1 MIFNL
6 FILYLIIVA
15 VISFTGHKMNRL
27 YYFNCIFIICL
38 VGMRGYDIG
47 SVDTINYVNYFLER
61 QKSYHVDGS
70 EVELGITLF
79 NRLLRVFCVSGWQYL
94 TIVAIITLLP
104 LFYLIKKYSF
114 NIHLSILFLFIV
126 LGNIISVYFV
136 CMRQVLGM
144 AFFIWAIVI
153 WLNKSKNYI
162 IWYVLLLAIGCFF
175 HSVII
180 LPGIIFLLLYYCPI
194 SRKVYVSIAIIS
206 FLLGIMRIFDNLLI
220 FSFLFYSGGPLERL
234 APYALI
240 ELSDGSG
247 GYLYTTFR
255 TILCIML
262 CLTLSKYDFSHVF
275 SKMFLVGVVLFN
287 ILPNFS
293 EIYRLGALFVVF
305 GVIPISKMAAMLFN
319 KIDRKIYINS
329 ALLPLRILFVAII
342 CYSYYNYYA
351 TNMRLEN
358 KIETSSATLIPYS
371 FFWED
376 RYSF

>member
-1 MIFNL
+1 
-6 FILYLIIVA
+6 
-15 VISFTGHKMNRL
+15 MNRL

-262 CLTLSKYDFSHVF
+262 CLTLSKYDFSHVYPA
-275 SKMFLVGVVLFN
+275 KLF
-287 ILPNFS
+287 
-293 EIYRLGALFVVF
+293 
-305 GVIPISKMAAMLFN
+305 
-319 KIDRKIYINS
+319 
-329 ALLPLRILFVAII
+329 
-342 CYSYYNYYA
+342 
-351 TNMRLEN
+351 
-358 KIETSSATLIPYS
+358 
-371 FFWED
+371 
-376 RYSF
+376 